1 MKTLSEIKRILISHR
16 GEIEQKYGVKEIG
29 IFGSYARGDTTETSD
44 VDILVEFRK
53 PVGLLKIMNL
63 QNYLSDILGIKVDIV
78 VKESIREELK
88 DNILKEAI
96 YL

>member
-16 GEIEQKYGVKEIG
+16 RKIEQKYGVKEIG